1 MKRLLHIVRWFLNP
15 FLVKRPEHV
24 KVVVLCIA
32 VATTFWFFIAFNKT
46 YTTVF
51 VYPINY
57 EYNKDKYT
65 PINTLVPTVPIS
77 LSGQGWDLL
86 KEYFSLDKKYLN
98 IILSNEVDKE
108 IVTNDR
114 LELAAAD
121 IFEGV
126 LVNRILIDSVICDL
140 DYKVS
145 KVIAINLK
153 GDSINLNSNYAI
165 GSKINILP
173 KEIHISGPATIISNI
188 DDTLQLKISKEVDE
202 NYDDE
207 ISVNLPEKVVCDVKE
222 VNVNFRLSPYIIKK
236 KQFPYTVY
244 GWNDSTLTLY
254 PKIVSAT
261 YKIPENRLEDL
272 NDSSIL
278 FDLNLN
284 NFIYEKDT
292 NLPIHLLQ
300 KPNFVKDM
308 IIEDSLIEIK
318 KID

>member
-1 MKRLLHIVRWFLNP
+1 MRRLQHIIKWFLNP

-57 EYNKDKYT
+57 EYNKEKFT
-65 PINTLVPTVPIS
+65 PVNTLESSVQIS

-86 KEYFSLDKKYLN
+86 KEYFSLDKKYLK
-98 IILSNEVDKE
+98 IILSNEIDKE

-121 IFEGV
+121 IFESV
-126 LVNRILIDSVICDL
+126 SVNRILIDSIICDL

-153 GDSINLNSNYAI
+153 EDSINLNNNYAI
-165 GSKINILP
+165 SSVINISP
-173 KEIHISGPATIISNI
+173 KEIHISGPATIINDI
-188 DDTLQLKISKEVDE
+188 DDTLQLRVSKELDE
-202 NYDDE
+202 DYDDE
-207 ISVNLPEKVVCDVKE
+207 IAVQLPEKVICDVKE
-222 VNVNFRLSPYIIKK
+222 VNVNFNLSPYIIKK

-244 GWNDSTLTLY
+244 GWTDSTLTLF
-254 PKIVSAT
+254 PKIISVT
-261 YKIPENRLEDL
+261 YKIPENKLKEL

-278 FDLNLN
+278 FDLDLKE
-284 NFIYEKDT
+284 FVYDQDT
-292 NLPIHLLQ
+292 TLPIHVSQ
-300 KPNFVKDM
+300 KSSFVKA
-308 IIEDSLIEIK
+308 ITIEDSLIEIK